1 MSCSGF
7 WSTRIQRSA
16 TAPACSDTEASPYST
31 WQGLELPDLFD
42 QPFPGYLCPVRRQGP
57 EATNSQPC
65 LEPLL
70 RPTSKPEL
78 RNCSLFTGNT
88 ASWAASCRCLPQRP
102 VQPDLGPPRD
112 CPCVFQNVSRS
123 CVPCP
128 FIFRENEVRQPPPPS
143 TGNLKWRKN
152 SAKVPCMPETVPGT
166 P

>member
-1 MSCSGF
+1 MYLLPTLLREWARCPAQGF
-7 WSTRIQRSA
+7 GVLEFKGLPQLLHVLTQ
-16 TAPACSDTEASPYST
+16 ASPYST
-31 WQGLELPDLFD
+31 WQGLELPDLFN
-42 QPFPGYLCPVRRQGP
+42 QPFPAYLCPVRRQGP
-57 EATNSQPC
+57 EATNSQPF

-128 FIFRENEVRQPPPPS
+128 FIFRENAVRQPPPLP
-143 TGNLKWRKN
+143 LPL
-152 SAKVPCMPETVPGT
+152 AI
-166 P
+166 